1 MPRLDDN
8 QRHLASR
15 ILAALAVAA
24 LVFGIVIVLTGGFST
39 RFYGIR
45 LSAHG
50 ALRPILFALLC
61 AALSFRLRPPSEQDA
76 IIARAVRVSDRL
88 LPFVMPVTAA
98 AVLGIGLWY
107 GTRAAGG
114 SDSYGYISQ
123 SRLWRKGD
131 LRVHQDFV
139 ASMPWP
145 NVDWSFTPL
154 GYQPSADPHTLV
166 PRYAPGLPLLMTLFT
181 AILGDCGP
189 YIVTPVCGALLVI
202 VVYALGVRVSGR
214 AVGAIAAL
222 SVATSPTVLRMM
234 LWPLS
239 DVPAATFWTASLLAA
254 TRASMATTAVSG
266 AAAGVAI
273 AIRPNLVPL
282 VIFPAIIALWPVL
295 RTARWEAVRRVA
307 AFGFACLPFVLFV
320 AWFYN
325 HLYGSP
331 LRSGYGDTESIFSS
345 ANLRAN
351 LVRYPQ
357 WLWDTQGPLV
367 FLFLVSPLLS
377 PGPEPRSRW
386 LRRILFGFAGA
397 VFASYLWYLPFNA
410 WWFLRFLLPAFPVM
424 FVLAA
429 DVVWHGSRWFGR
441 RAQIAAAIAFT
452 AVMVNCGATRTSELD
467 VLSIGEGEQ
476 KYADVGRYIAT
487 RLPANAVVIAMQH
500 SGSVRH
506 YSGRPTIRYDSLDP
520 DWLDH
525 ALAHLRQSGYEP
537 YVLLEK
543 FEVPL
548 FRERFAA
555 QKSVALVDRPPLA
568 LHRRRDVRL
577 YGTDGFSPPVV
588 PDPIPP
594 TSGCH

>member
-1 MPRLDDN
+1 MARLADN
-8 QRHLASR
+8 QRHIASR
-15 ILAALAVAA
+15 ILAALALAV
-24 LVFGIVIVLTGGFST
+24 LLFGIVIILTGGFST
-39 RFYGIR
+39 RLYGIR

-61 AALSFRLRPPSEQDA
+61 AALSLRLRPRSEQDA
-76 IIARAVRVSDRL
+76 LIARASRVSDRL
-88 LPFVMPVTAA
+88 LPLVMPVTAA

-114 SDSYGYISQ
+114 SDPYAYISQ
-123 SRLWRKGD
+123 SRLWRTGD
-131 LRVHQDFV
+131 LRVHQDFI

-145 NVDWSFTPL
+145 NADWSFAPL
-154 GYQPSADPHTLV
+154 GYRPSADHTLV
-166 PRYAPGLPLLMTLFT
+166 PTVAPGLPLLMTLFT
-181 AILGDCGP
+181 TVLGDCGP

-202 VVYALGVRVSGR
+202 LAYGLGVRVSGR

-222 SVATSPTVLRMM
+222 SVATSPTVLFMM
-234 LWPLS
+234 LWPMS
-239 DVPAATFWTASLLAA
+239 DVPAAMFWTASLLAA
-254 TRASMATTAVSG
+254 TKSSMATTALSG

-273 AIRPNLVPL
+273 AIRPNLVAL
-282 VIFPAIIALWPVL
+282 AIFPAIIAVWPVL
-295 RTARWEAVRRVA
+295 RTARWEAVRRLA

-320 AWFYN
+320 AWFFN

-331 LRSGYGDTESIFSS
+331 LQSGYGDTESIFSS

-351 LVRYPQ
+351 LVRYPR

-367 FLFLVSPLLS
+367 FLFLVSPLLP
-377 PGPEPRSRW
+377 PGPEPGTRW

-397 VFASYLWYLPFNA
+397 VFASYLWYLPFDA

-424 FVLAA
+424 FLLAA
-429 DVVWHGSRWFGR
+429 DVVWHGSRRFGR
-441 RAQIAAAIAFT
+441 RAQIATAIAFT
-452 AVMVNCGATRTSELD
+452 TMMVNCGATRTSELD

-487 RLPANAVVIAMQH
+487 RLPANAVVIAVQH

-520 DWLDH
+520 EWLDR
-525 ALAHLRQSGYEP
+525 ALAHLRQLGYEP

-548 FRERFAA
+548 FQERFAA
-555 QKSVALVDRPPLA
+555 QKSVTLVDRPPIAMQL
-568 LHRRRDVRL
+568 RREVML
-577 YGTDGFSPPVV
+577 YGTDAGSPAGV
-588 PDPIPP
+588 PDPIPA
-594 TSGCH
+594 TSGCR